1 MRMVDLILK
10 KRNKEELS
18 KEEIDFIIQGYTKG
32 EIPDYQVSALLMA
45 IYFNGM
51 TNEERLNLTVSM
63 LKSGEEID
71 LSKING
77 VKCDKHSTGGVGDKT
92 SLVVAPLAAACGV
105 KMAKMSGR
113 GLGHTGGTLDKME
126 SIPGLTISISSEDF
140 YKQVNEIGLAII
152 GQTANITPA
161 DKLLYSLRDVTGT
174 VESIPLIASSIMS
187 KKLAS
192 GADNIVLDVK
202 VGDGAFMKDINEA
215 TKLATAMVNIGE
227 LAGRKTVAVLTDMN
241 EPLGCAVGNSLEV
254 IEAIETLKGNGPT
267 DFVELCTYFVSEI
280 LTVCGIC
287 KDQVEAKELVNEK
300 IKNGDGLLKLSQMI
314 EYQHGD
320 KEVINNYSLLGNAKE
335 VIKLKYL
342 GNNSVYVE
350 KIEALMIG
358 EAAMN
363 LGAGR
368 ETKEQEIDPTVG
380 IVLNKK
386 IGDKVS
392 PNDVLAYVHTNGKNT
407 EKALDMIYNAYGYSE
422 KEVSKQSKIL
432 HVIR

>member
-10 KRNKEELS
+10 KRNNEDLS

-32 EIPDYQVSALLMA
+32 EIPDYQVSSLLMA

-51 TNEERLNLTVSM
+51 TNEERLNLTISM
-63 LKSGEEID
+63 LKSGEQID

-254 IEAIETLKGNGPT
+254 IEAIETLKGNGPA

-280 LTVCGIC
+280 LIVCGIC

-300 IKNGDGLLKLSQMI
+300 INNGEGLLKLSQMI

-320 KEVINNYSLLGNAKE
+320 KEVINNYSLLGKANE
-335 VIKLKYL
+335 VVELKYL
-342 GNNSVYVE
+342 GKNVVYVE

-368 ETKEQEIDPTVG
+368 ETKEQEIDSTVG

-386 IGDKVS
+386 IGDKVV

-407 EKALDMIYNAYGYSE
+407 DKALDMIYKSYGFTE
-422 KEVSKQSKIL
+422 IEISKQSKIL
-432 HVIR
+432 RVIR